1 MLRSLMQVSGFTAIS
16 RVLGFV
22 RDILIARYLGSGLL
36 GDAFFSAFRFP
47 NLFRRIFG
55 EGAFNAAFVP
65 MFGRRL
71 EKEGEEDA
79 MKFASNAFSTLLVV
93 LIALTLVAIP
103 CMHWIM
109 GAVVPGFLLTL
120 PNVKISRWQSVAH
133 APFV

>member
-55 EGAFNAAFVP
+55 EGAFNAAQPALHLDLFP
-65 MFGRRL
+65 AITAGL
-71 EKEGEEDA
+71 H
-79 MKFASNAFSTLLVV
+79 STKT
-93 LIALTLVAIP
+93 A
-103 CMHWIM
+103 
-109 GAVVPGFLLTL
+109 
-120 PNVKISRWQSVAH
+120 
-133 APFV
+133 